1 MKKVVFDIE
10 TKNTFAQVGSNNPA
24 DLSISLVGIH
34 DSETNT
40 YETFLEEEFSKLW
53 NILEKT
59 DVLIGFNSNHFDL
72 PLLNKYYPG
81 NLEVIKSVDLMAE
94 IRASLGRRVGL
105 NAVAEATIGSQKNGD
120 GLQAITW
127 WEQGEI
133 EKIKKYCLLD
143 VRITKDIYDYARLNN
158 SVKVK
163 DRTTGE
169 TITVPL
175 ETSSWEQSRDGG
187 MTHSLPF

>member
-1 MKKVVFDIE
+1 MRKVVFDIE

-40 YETFLEEEFSKLW
+40 YESFLEEEFPKLW

-59 DVLIGFNSNHFDL
+59 DVLIGFNSDHFDL

-81 NLEVIKSVDLMAE
+81 DLAVIKSVDLMAE
-94 IRASLGRRVGL
+94 IKTSLGRRVGL
-105 NAVAEATIGSQKNGD
+105 NVVAEATIGAKKGGD

-143 VRITKDIYDYARLNN
+143 VQITKDVYDYARLYN
-158 SVKVK
+158 SVKVR
-163 DRTTGE
+163 DRFTGE
-169 TITVPL
+169 IITVPL
-175 ETSSWEQSRDGG
+175 DTSSWEQNRDGG

>member
-1 MKKVVFDIE
+1 MRKVVFDIE
-10 TKNTFAQVGSNNPA
+10 TKNTFAHVGSNNPA

-40 YETFLEEEFSKLW
+40 YQSFLEEEFPRLW

-59 DVLIGFNSNHFDL
+59 DVLIGFNSDHFDL

-81 NLEVIKSVDLMAE
+81 DLAVIKSVDLMGE
-94 IRASLGRRVGL
+94 IKASLGRRVGL
-105 NAVAEATIGSQKNGD
+105 GVVAEATVGSKKGGD

-133 EKIKKYCLLD
+133 EKIKKYCLQD
-143 VRITKDIYDYARLNN
+143 VQITKAIYDYARLHN
-158 SVKVK
+158 SVKVR
-163 DRTTGE
+163 DRVTGE
-169 TITVPL
+169 LITVPL
-175 ETSSWEQSRDGG
+175 DTSSWEQSRD
-187 MTHSLPF
+187 